1 MHPPT
6 LGLTAGMKAVVASV
20 TANVILGASSIYWK
34 ALSSFS
40 PLALLCYRILFSLI
54 TLSIILLVKKEAHTL
69 AKKISPKL
77 LTVHMFAAAL
87 VVINWGTFIWASIHG
102 HILESGLGYMLAP
115 FVAIA
120 VGTLALGG

>member
-1 MHPPT
+1 
-6 LGLTAGMKAVVASV
+6 
-20 TANVILGASSIYWK
+20 
-34 ALSSFS
+34 
-40 PLALLCYRILFSLI
+40 
-54 TLSIILLVKKEAHTL
+54 
-69 AKKISPKL
+69 
-77 LTVHMFAAAL
+77 MFAAAL